1 MNPEPDLFAYGYET
15 YPDTPG
21 YKARETSRLAA
32 EAMKPTAPLVRDRI
46 LNLLTPALAVTAD
59 EAADLLHLPIL
70 TVRPR
75 FSELAADGKVR
86 DTGRRRKNESGK
98 SAIVWQLAA

>member
-1 MNPEPDLFAYGYET
+1 MTDLFAYGYDE
-15 YPDTPG
+15 YPNVPG
-21 YKARETSRLAA
+21 WKARDTSRLAA
-32 EAMKPTAPLVRDRI
+32 ESMKPKAPLVRDRI

-59 EAADLLHLPIL
+59 EAADLLNLPIL

-75 FSELAADGKVR
+75 FSELAAQGKLT